1 MPDESQEQLIGLVTR
16 GLASIQD
23 QLRERDGRYNAL
35 SESMIGLKFQVE
47 AMSKT
52 LGKLEADIVKNSTD
66 RLTMRVEALEK
77 FAEEIHRKQ
86 SDNLKWFKG
95 LLASVIIL
103 LMGVLFNFIRI
114 SLKQ

>member
-23 QLRERDGRYNAL
+23 QFRERDTRYNAM

-47 AMSKT
+47 SMVKA
-52 LGKLEADIVKNSTD
+52 LAKLESDIVKNSTD

-77 FAEEIHRKQ
+77 FAEEMRQKQ
-86 SDNLKWFKG
+86 ADNSKWLKG
-95 LLASVIIL
+95 LAASVIML
-103 LMGVLFNFIRI
+103 LLGFLFNFIRI
-114 SLKQ
+114 SLKP

>member
-23 QLRERDGRYNAL
+23 QLRERDTRYNTM

-47 AMSKT
+47 VMSKT
-52 LGKLEADIVKNSTD
+52 LSKLEGDIVKNSTD

-77 FAEEIHRKQ
+77 SDTEHRRKQ
-86 SDNLKWFKG
+86 DENVKWIKG
-95 LLASVIIL
+95 LAASVIML
-103 LMGVLFNFIRI
+103 LLGVLFNFIRI

>member
-23 QLRERDGRYNAL
+23 QLRERDGRYNAM

-47 AMSKT
+47 QMSKT
-52 LGKLEADIVKNSTD
+52 LTKLESDIVRNSTD
-66 RLTMRVEALEK
+66 RLTMRVETLEK
-77 FAEEIHRKQ
+77 FATDIHQKQ
-86 SDNLKWFKG
+86 VDNVKWFKG
-95 LLASVIIL
+95 LLASVIL
-103 LMGVLFNFIRI
+103 LLLGVTFNFIRI

>member
-23 QLRERDGRYNAL
+23 QLRERDTRYNTM

-47 AMSKT
+47 SMVKT
-52 LGKLEADIVKNSTD
+52 LAKLEGDIVKNSTD

-77 FAEEIHRKQ
+77 FAETIHEKQ
-86 SDNLKWFKG
+86 KENVKWFKG
-95 LLASVIIL
+95 LLASVIL
-103 LMGVLFNFIRI
+103 LLLGVTFNFIRI